1 MNNQAQPTSSITKY
15 LLLILALFT
24 ITMLAR
30 PTTIYASSEPKPLT
44 IHLKTIHHEPK
55 TGTVTII
62 DRTNHIHKTYHHAKV
77 RILSARTGSDG
88 VTGSD
93 FIIITSSRQRIRP
106 SMTAQVTYTP
116 GATYNSE
123 INGIGER

>member
-1 MNNQAQPTSSITKY
+1 MTNQSQPNSSITKY
-15 LLLILALFT
+15 LLLILTLFT
-24 ITMLAR
+24 ITMMAH
-30 PTTIYASSEPKPLT
+30 PTTIHASSEPKPLI
-44 IHLKTIHHEPK
+44 IHLKSTHHEPK

-62 DRTNHIHKTYHHAKV
+62 DKTNHIHKTYHHAKV

>member
-1 MNNQAQPTSSITKY
+1 MANQNQPSKYITKS
-15 LLLILALFT
+15 LLLILSLFT
-24 ITMLAR
+24 ITMMAH
-30 PTTIYASSEPKPLT
+30 TTAIHAASEPTPLT
-44 IHLKTIHHEPK
+44 IHLKTVHHEPK

-62 DRTNHIHKTYHHAKV
+62 DKTNHIHKTYHHAKV

>member
-1 MNNQAQPTSSITKY
+1 MTNQNQPIKCLTKY
-15 LLLILALFT
+15 LLIVSALFT
-24 ITMLAR
+24 ITMISH
-30 PTTIYASSEPKPLT
+30 PTTIHAASEPIPLA
-44 IHLKTIHHEPK
+44 IHLKAVHHEPK

-62 DRTNHIHKTYHHAKV
+62 DKTNHIHKTYHHAKV

>member
-1 MNNQAQPTSSITKY
+1 MTNQNQPIKYITKS
-15 LLLILALFT
+15 LLLILSLFT
-24 ITMLAR
+24 ITMMAH
-30 PTTIYASSEPKPLT
+30 PTAIHAAS
-44 IHLKTIHHEPK
+44 EPK

-62 DRTNHIHKTYHHAKV
+62 DKTNHIHKTYHHAKV

>member
-1 MNNQAQPTSSITKY
+1 MANQNQPIKYITKS
-15 LLLILALFT
+15 LLLILSLLT
-24 ITMLAR
+24 ITMMAH
-30 PTTIYASSEPKPLT
+30 PTAIHASSEPTLLI
-44 IHLKTIHHEPK
+44 IHLKTTHHEPK

-62 DRTNHIHKTYHHAKV
+62 DKNNHIHKTYHHAKV